1 VLTDH
6 KSVSINESCGI
17 LLYLLKFYGA
27 RMCFVTLY
35 LYLRHRSMLQT
46 SHTSPWRR

>member
-1 VLTDH
+1 MLTDH

-27 RMCFVTLY
+27 RLCLMSAYTC
-35 LYLRHRSMLQT
+35 S
-46 SHTSPWRR
+46 